1 LDRKKWG
8 YHQDGAGQT
17 LENAYQDWC
26 LAQMS
31 KALGKTD
38 DYELFMKRA
47 LNYQNLYD
55 PSTGWMRPKT
65 KDGSWLTPFDFL
77 NYDTGWVEGT
87 AAQFTWF
94 VPQDVQGLINLIG
107 GREAFTSKLN
117 NSFEK
122 ARSHNFVALKTR
134 DKKETKK
141 NRRVYINYGNQ
152 PSMQTAFLF
161 NYSGAPWLTQFW
173 SREIIEKVYSGVSP
187 FSGYSGDEDQ
197 GLMGAL
203 SVLLKIGLFEMR
215 GGAAIKPIYE
225 IGSPIFDKITIYL
238 DSNYYSGKKFVIETK
253 NNSNKNKYIQ
263 SASLNDNQLKKPWF
277 LHDELVKG
285 GNLILEMGEKPNE
298 NWGSDVQDAPPSI
311 TSSR

>member
-1 LDRKKWG
+1 
-8 YHQDGAGQT
+8 
-17 LENAYQDWC
+17 
-26 LAQMS
+26 
-31 KALGKTD
+31 
-38 DYELFMKRA
+38 
-47 LNYQNLYD
+47 
-55 PSTGWMRPKT
+55 
-65 KDGSWLTPFDFL
+65 
-77 NYDTGWVEGT
+77 
-87 AAQFTWF
+87 
-94 VPQDVQGLINLIG
+94 
-107 GREAFTSKLN
+107 
-117 NSFEK
+117 
-122 ARSHNFVALKTR
+122 
-134 DKKETKK
+134 
-141 NRRVYINYGNQ
+141 
-152 PSMQTAFLF
+152 MQTAFLF